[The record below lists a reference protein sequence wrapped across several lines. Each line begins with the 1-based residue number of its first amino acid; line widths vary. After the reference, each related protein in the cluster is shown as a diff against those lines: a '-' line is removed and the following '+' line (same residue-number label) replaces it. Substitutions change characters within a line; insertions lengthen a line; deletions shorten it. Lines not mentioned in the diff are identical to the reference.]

1 MDDQHAVI
9 ASLRNAVAALPEDLA
24 LRMHLASLLLG
35 AGHRDEAVAH
45 LGAVLQADPGN
56 GQALGL
62 LVSVQP
68 APPPPAPPPPA
79 AAATPAPEGSIP
91 AAAANPAA
99 PDPAKADPAAAPA
112 SPEHPEFNWAE
123 AEA

>member
-68 APPPPAPPPPA
+68 APPPPAPSPPSAPPPPA
-79 AAATPAPEGSIP
+79 PSPPAPVPPGAAATPAAEASIP
-91 AAAANPAA
+91 ATA
-99 PDPAKADPAAAPA
+99 PDPAKADP
-112 SPEHPEFNWAE
+112 
-123 AEA
+123 